1 MNRYFALT
9 ENSFSFLKAQH
20 LKSRISFTFKLIF
33 YLSLMRHFLFIV
45 FASVLTTFQVY
56 SQRVPAQLVNP
67 VFLFSTYD
75 FASDEGDLK
84 AAILQQVG
92 EKALPEIIE
101 NSIETV
107 WPTGIATLSAR
118 TSNKLE
124 MVKYTCY
131 KVVSTDELC
140 ILHIPATENQ
150 TMPAY
155 MRPQKDMFFIIGLE
169 GVLFDGNNFMYEPAP
184 LEDGY
189 PEEDVYVEDAEDEI
203 VLISNPAELVPNFDL
218 RNCADFKQLVLEVL
232 GEEEMNILIELA
244 SEKSWPLGIST
255 AVARKTVQDKMK
267 EYVVVFAASFEQ
279 DSQAYILV
287 WVPFYGNEH
296 MPPKMQPLT
305 EDGFYFVFKA
315 DGIEFQE

>member
-1 MNRYFALT
+1 
-9 ENSFSFLKAQH
+9 
-20 LKSRISFTFKLIF
+20 
-33 YLSLMRHFLFIV
+33 MRHFLFIV
-45 FASVLTTFQVY
+45 FAFVLTISHVF
-56 SQRVPAQLVNP
+56 SQRVPAQLINP

-84 AAILQQVG
+84 VAILQQVG
-92 EKALPEIIE
+92 EKVLPEIIE
-101 NSIETV
+101 SSIENA

-124 MVKYTCY
+124 MMKYACY
-131 KVVSTDELC
+131 KIVSTDELC
-140 ILHIPATENQ
+140 ILHIPASENQ

-155 MRPQKDMFFIIGLE
+155 MRPQKDMYFIIGLE
-169 GVLFDGNNFMYEPAP
+169 GVMFEGNNYMYEPAS

-189 PEEDVYVEDAEDEI
+189 PEEDFYVEDAEDEI
-203 VLISNPAELVPNFDL
+203 VLISNPAALVPHFDL

-232 GEEEMNILIELA
+232 GEEEMNILIDLA

-255 AVARKTVQDKMK
+255 VAARKTVQEKMK

-279 DSQAYILV
+279 NSQVYILV

-315 DGIEFQE
+315 EGIEFQE